1 MNEMKENK
9 DWMHYV
15 LCMAKHKCLEKMEEM
30 NKEDTDHLS
39 DSDFHVYKNCA
50 KAIYYLMSIEKASE
64 TK

>member
-1 MNEMKENK
+1 MYEMKENK

-39 DSDFHVYKNCA
+39 DEDFHVYKNCA

-64 TK
+64 QK